1 MVEYNSRTEILEQNN
16 KVNFIINI
24 AERIFYFL
32 PSREMQQQRLK
43 VVDSFIIEQITK
55 KCHSQPKYL
64 DLNSSYIYR
73 RPGTLSQHIKG
84 IVPQINV
91 CLQAAY

>member
-43 VVDSFIIEQITK
+43 VVDSFII
-55 KCHSQPKYL
+55 
-64 DLNSSYIYR
+64 
-73 RPGTLSQHIKG
+73 
-84 IVPQINV
+84 
-91 CLQAAY
+91 